1 MAKLKNNTIDMLIRK
16 PLPNEDKGKKK
27 LKNENNNELTRKTLI
42 TKDKAKVKAYADSL
56 DAYNKGEKIYNNF
69 LNYSD
74 KNNLM
79 LSKYNN
85 SWTDNDGV
93 TYNNEYLPVE
103 EINKKLIPK
112 DAYDFKGQIVDGFYI
127 PIDKKGKITSKKT
140 ADELEDF
147 FNKQYY
153 SKAYRYKKPIQP
165 YEYQKEDIINPI
177 KSIGQKEIN
186 IEEERVNPIE
196 LKNKKV
202 SVKEPEHFLDIS
214 EPNGKGTKRMYF
226 DTREELENFQK
237 ENPMLKTG
245 SFSRAKIK
253 PEVLEI
259 LKKKK

>member
-1 MAKLKNNTIDMLIRK
+1 MAKLKKETVESIKRNPIY
-16 PLPNEDKGKKK
+16 
-27 LKNENNNELTRKTLI
+27 
-42 TKDKAKVKAYADSL
+42 TKDKGKVKAYADSL

-93 TYNNEYLPVE
+93 TYNNEYLPVK
-103 EINKKLIPK
+103 EINKKLMPK
-112 DAYDFKGQIVDGFYI
+112 DAYDFTGQIINGVYI

-147 FNKQYY
+147 FKKQYNSKFQWY
-153 SKAYRYKKPIQP
+153 YHSKAYRYKKPIQP

-177 KSIGQKEIN
+177 KSIGQKEIDVQ
-186 IEEERVNPIE
+186 EEGVNPVQ

-202 SVKEPEHFLDIS
+202 SAEEPEHFLDIS
-214 EPNGKGTKRMYF
+214 EPDGKGTKRMYF
-226 DTREELENFQK
+226 ESRKELENFQK

-245 SFSRAKIK
+245 SFSRAKVK

-259 LKKKK
+259 LKKIK

>member
-56 DAYNKGEKIYNNF
+56 DAYNKTKDIENPKYYEKGSEPSWYTWKGNDRDILNKFMKKNNID
-69 LNYSD
+69 LNY
-74 KNNLM
+74 
-79 LSKYNN
+79 
-85 SWTDNDGV
+85 
-93 TYNNEYLPVE
+93 EYYRT
-103 EINKKLIPK
+103 NKFPGKVQPIEVG
-112 DAYDFKGQIVDGFYI
+112 DFGEGMAY
-127 PIDKKGKITSKKT
+127 PI
-140 ADELEDF
+140 
-147 FNKQYY
+147 
-153 SKAYRYKKPIQP
+153 YKKPVQP
-165 YEYQKEDIINPI
+165 YQLLEDEIINPI
-177 KSIGQKEIN
+177 SSIDSKEIN
-186 IEEERVNPIE
+186 IEEEGVNPVE
-196 LKNKKV
+196 FKNKKV